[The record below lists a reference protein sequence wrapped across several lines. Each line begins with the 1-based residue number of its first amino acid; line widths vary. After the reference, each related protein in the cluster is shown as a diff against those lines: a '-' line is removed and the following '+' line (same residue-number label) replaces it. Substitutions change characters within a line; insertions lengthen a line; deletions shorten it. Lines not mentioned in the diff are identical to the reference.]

1 MRGIALS
8 IALVFLL
15 ALGMPA
21 QASGPALSAA
31 EEARYQQL
39 INQLR
44 CLVCQNQT
52 IAESNAPL
60 AQDLRQQVHDMIKA
74 GQDDAAILDFLT
86 QRYGDFVLY
95 RPPVK
100 RMTWLLW
107 GGPFALLVLALIVA
121 LSVFRRRPASAR
133 VPVDQEALRRLLGE
147 RKP

>member
-1 MRGIALS
+1 MRGVILCLVLMYCMQVIA
-8 IALVFLL
+8 AEQGFTDR
-15 ALGMPA
+15 
-21 QASGPALSAA
+21 
-31 EEARYQQL
+31 EEARYQGL

-60 AQDLRQQVHDMIKA
+60 AQDLRRQVQNMILQGK
-74 GQDDAAILDFLT
+74 DDEAILDFLT

-107 GGPFALLVLALIVA
+107 GGPFGLLFLALLVALLI
-121 LSVFRRRPASAR
+121 FRRRPAAT
-133 VPVDQEALRRLLGE
+133 PPAPDAAALQRLLDN
-147 RKP
+147 KDP